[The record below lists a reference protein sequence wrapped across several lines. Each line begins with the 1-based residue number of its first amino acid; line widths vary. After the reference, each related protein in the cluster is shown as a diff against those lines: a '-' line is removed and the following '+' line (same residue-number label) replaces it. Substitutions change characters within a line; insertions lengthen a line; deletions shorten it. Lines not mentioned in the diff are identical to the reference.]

1 MSGKAQTA
9 ETLLLLLDSIERKI
23 LENKVDG
30 EQTTKLAT
38 LIFDDFRRNNIQS
51 LLRNMDI
58 LNNASI
64 KLFGPYMQPNQSAYN
79 LNCSNQPIS
88 PARGFFMAKI
98 NLNFPCCFFIQVI
111 IYFKYLKLSAA
122 VHLYNYINYNKW
134 NYICFCQNQIGNQ
147 L

>member
-23 LENKVDG
+23 LENKVDE

-58 LNNASI
+58 LSDAST
-64 KLFGPYMQPNQSAYN
+64 KFFGPYM
-79 LNCSNQPIS
+79 
-88 PARGFFMAKI
+88 
-98 NLNFPCCFFIQVI
+98 
-111 IYFKYLKLSAA
+111 
-122 VHLYNYINYNKW
+122 
-134 NYICFCQNQIGNQ
+134 
-147 L
+147 